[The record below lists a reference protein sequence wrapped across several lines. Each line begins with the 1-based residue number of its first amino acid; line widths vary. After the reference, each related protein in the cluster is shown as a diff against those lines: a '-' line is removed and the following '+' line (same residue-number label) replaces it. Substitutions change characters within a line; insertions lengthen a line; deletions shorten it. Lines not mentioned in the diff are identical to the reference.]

1 MIQVT
6 ARVARAFTVVKPQ
19 TAYRLRPTLV
29 PVSES
34 QPRTESFVQMR
45 KLKYHV
51 NASVDGYLLN
61 EGLGFDAF
69 SQDEDP
75 ARYLDSLHA
84 YGIVLMGRNTYE
96 ASLKAGVAD
105 PYPHLMSYVFTRTLR
120 QSAGSAVEMVSGDA
134 TEWVRRLKA
143 CPGKDLYL
151 CGGAQL
157 AASLFRAGL
166 IDEVVV
172 KLSPVL
178 QGTGRRLAELGGE
191 IALVCESGVAHDDG
205 AVVLTYRVRNGEAR
219 QATVP

>member
-1 MIQVT
+1 MIQAT
-6 ARVARAFTVVKPQ
+6 ARVVRAFPVAQPQ
-19 TAYRLRPTLV
+19 PVYRMRPVAVRT
-29 PVSES
+29 SEPP
-34 QPRTESFVQMR
+34 PRNESFVQMR

-51 NASVDGYLLN
+51 NTSVDGYLLN
-61 EGLGFDAF
+61 DGLGFDAF
-69 SQDEDP
+69 SQDDEP
-75 ARYLDSLHA
+75 TRYLDSLHA

-120 QSAGSAVEMVSGDA
+120 QSAGSAVEMVSSDA
-134 TEWVRRLKA
+134 TAWVRRLKA

-166 IDEVVV
+166 IDEIVV

-178 QGTGRRLAELGGE
+178 QGSGQRLSELGGE
-191 IALVCESGVAHDDG
+191 IALVCAGGVAHDDG

-219 QATVP
+219 QTTVP

>member
-1 MIQVT
+1 MIQAT
-6 ARVARAFTVVKPQ
+6 ARVARAFPVVKPQ
-19 TAYRLRPTLV
+19 TAYRLRPALVTLGE
-29 PVSES
+29 PA
-34 QPRTESFVQMR
+34 PRTESFVQMR

-61 EGLGFDAF
+61 DGLGFDAF
-69 SQDEDP
+69 SQGGDP

-120 QSAGSAVEMVSGDA
+120 RNAGSAVEMVSGEA
-134 TEWVRRLKA
+134 TEWVRRLKT

-178 QGTGRRLAELGGE
+178 QGAGRRLAELGGE

-205 AVVLTYRVRNGEAR
+205 AVVLTYRVRNGETR
-219 QATVP
+219 QATDP

>member
-1 MIQVT
+1 MIQAT
-6 ARVARAFTVVKPQ
+6 ARIARAFPVAKPQ
-19 TAYRLRPTLV
+19 TAYRLRPATV
-29 PVSES
+29 RASELT
-34 QPRTESFVQMR
+34 PRTESFVQMR

-51 NASVDGYLLN
+51 NASVDGYLLS

-69 SQDEDP
+69 SQGDDP

-120 QSAGSAVEMVSGDA
+120 QSAGSAVEMVSGEA
-134 TEWVRRLKA
+134 TDWVRRLKA

-172 KLSPVL
+172 KLNPVL
-178 QGTGRRLAELGGE
+178 QGAGRRLAELGGE

-205 AVVLTYRVRNGEAR
+205 AVVLTYRVRNGETR
-219 QATVP
+219 QAKVP